1 MKNGNNEDISNKD
14 INQDYEIWVL
24 LNRARRIISRSF
36 KLEISQYH
44 VVPEFTSVLYILISK
59 GGSATLQ
66 EIADIKLM
74 QYNSVTTEI
83 NRMLDTGFIKKEKL
97 DQGRKYI
104 ITITDAGREAF
115 ESIPMKSLKM
125 MFDVLSS
132 EEREHLDSS
141 LKKVVIHGRKML
153 GLDYIPPFLI

>member
-1 MKNGNNEDISNKD
+1 MKNMNNEEISNTD
-14 INQDYEIWVL
+14 VNQDYEIWVL

-36 KLEISQYH
+36 RLELSQYNL
-44 VVPEFTSVLYILISK
+44 VPEHTSVLYILISK

-83 NRMLDTGFIKKEKL
+83 NKMLDTGFIKKEKL
-97 DQGRKYI
+97 DNRRKYI

-115 ESIPMKSLKM
+115 GRINMKSLEM
-125 MFDVLSS
+125 VFGVLSS
-132 EEREHLDSS
+132 EEKTQLDAS
-141 LKKVVIHGRKML
+141 LKKIVLRGRKML